1 MPLSGS
7 GGSKSISSSDST
19 KIDWEEFFSE
29 GNEPAATDDL
39 IKKAE
44 EAVGGYKLPDAYVK
58 LLKIKNGGVPKRTC
72 VIPKGKTVDDVL
84 EMDNLYGVGGN
95 EAGIGDESI
104 DTCGENW
111 YDEWEYPRD
120 IGVIMADTPSA
131 GTFLKILSSATR
143 VLYRHLC

>member
-58 LLKIKNGGVPKRTC
+58 LLKIKNGGVPKRTWYYC
-72 VIPKGKTVDDVL
+72 PLIYVHL
-84 EMDNLYGVGGN
+84 
-95 EAGIGDESI
+95 GI
-104 DTCGENW
+104 
-111 YDEWEYPRD
+111 
-120 IGVIMADTPSA
+120 
-131 GTFLKILSSATR
+131 KK
-143 VLYRHLC
+143 

>member
-44 EAVGGYKLPDAYVK
+44 EAVGGTSYLMH
-58 LLKIKNGGVPKRTC
+58 T
-72 VIPKGKTVDDVL
+72 
-84 EMDNLYGVGGN
+84 
-95 EAGIGDESI
+95 
-104 DTCGENW
+104 
-111 YDEWEYPRD
+111 
-120 IGVIMADTPSA
+120 
-131 GTFLKILSSATR
+131 LSSLR
-143 VLYRHLC
+143 SRMVVYRSELA

>member
-1 MPLSGS
+1 
-7 GGSKSISSSDST
+7 
-19 KIDWEEFFSE
+19 
-29 GNEPAATDDL
+29 
-39 IKKAE
+39 
-44 EAVGGYKLPDAYVK
+44 
-58 LLKIKNGGVPKRTC
+58 

-131 GTFLKILSSATR
+131 GTFLKILSCATR
-143 VLYRHLC
+143 VLYRHLY